1 MKSHQIWWQST
12 RNLRSYQQ
20 ANKIYVENT
29 VLIGL
34 KRNAF
39 CSQFFSHWIS
49 FNGHPE
55 GTFECNLTGRCPFF
69 KNPHNP
75 FRKKICISIPC
86 FGIIRLQNIPKN
98 NTENNSI
105 LFFENTTLLFLKTI
119 AYCS

>member
-55 GTFECNLTGRCPFF
+55 RTFECNLTGRCPFF
-69 KNPHNP
+69 KNPTTRLGKKFAFRYP
-75 FRKKICISIPC
+75 VSELLDYKIFRKT
-86 FGIIRLQNIPKN
+86 IPK
-98 NTENNSI
+98 TIVYCS
-105 LFFENTTLLFLKTI
+105 LKTLP
-119 AYCS
+119 YCS